1 MTSSTAGVIHRLIL
15 LVLGVSLASAAWAG
29 EGRMAG
35 GSLKPLATLTASDAE
50 YGAVFGAEVAVSGN
64 VVAVGAPEQSG
75 GEYCFDGGGAIYVYE
90 KPANGWQDMAQT
102 AELTSNASC
111 MMVLAAFSGD
121 TIVATELGCTGDG
134 FYETGA
140 IFVFV
145 KPEGGWTN
153 MEPTA
158 TLSISGVQGCNVDFA
173 LSAAINQ
180 EQNLIVAGVGPHN
193 DLFVYQKPE
202 GGWANTNQ
210 PSTVIKAPT
219 GSSDEFGFHLALDG
233 SVLAVGD
240 EEVSPGGAV
249 YVFNLSETVAQP
261 LATLT
266 PSNPQII
273 PGMGFGVAIAG
284 DTIIAGSPLA
294 NSDQGIIYV
303 FEKPAAGWSNM
314 TETAQLSVANIPSDF
329 AILGENLALN
339 PAGNEVVSGFLSSGS
354 PDPLGYVFLKPA
366 GGWQTTSSP
375 SDEIFANGSGEPG
388 NIDSAVAVSQ
398 TNIVLGAGGTND
410 EAGAA
415 FVFAH

>member
-1 MTSSTAGVIHRLIL
+1 MPSLRARVIHRLIFVAL
-15 LVLGVSLASAAWAG
+15 AASLASVARAG
-29 EGRMAG
+29 EGPMTV
-35 GSLKPLATLTASDAE
+35 GSLQPLATLAASDAE

-64 VVAVGAPEQSG
+64 VVAVGAPQQSG
-75 GEYCFDGGGAIYVYE
+75 GEYCANGGGAVYVYE
-90 KPANGWQDMAQT
+90 KPANGWQNMAQT
-102 AELTSNASC
+102 AELTSDASC

-121 TIVATELGCTGDG
+121 TIVAMDLGCTGDG
-134 FYETGA
+134 FFDTGA

-158 TLSISGVQGCNVDFA
+158 TLSISGVQGCNVHFA
-173 LSAAINQ
+173 LTAAINK

-193 DLFVYQKPE
+193 DLLVYQKPA
-202 GGWANTNQ
+202 GGWANTDQ
-210 PSTVIKAPT
+210 PSAIIKAPT

-240 EEVSPGGAV
+240 EETSPGGAV
-249 YVFNLSETVAQP
+249 YVFNLSKKGAQP

-303 FEKPAAGWSNM
+303 FEKPVAGWSTM

-339 PAGNEVVSGFLSSGS
+339 PAGNAVVSGYLSGGP
-354 PDPLGYVFLKPA
+354 PDSLGYVFLKPA
-366 GGWQTTSSP
+366 GGWQTTSTP
-375 SDEIFANGSGEPG
+375 TYGLFADGSGEPG
-388 NIDSAVAVSQ
+388 NFDSAVAVSQ

>member
-1 MTSSTAGVIHRLIL
+1 MTSLRADVIHRLIL
-15 LVLGVSLASAAWAG
+15 VALAVSLAPAAWAG
-29 EGRMAG
+29 DDSMTV

-50 YGAVFGAEVAVSGN
+50 YGAAFGAEVAVSGN

-75 GEYCFDGGGAIYVYE
+75 GEYCANGGGAIYVYE
-90 KPANGWQDMAQT
+90 KPANGWQNMAQT
-102 AELTSNASC
+102 AELTSDVSC
-111 MMVLAAFSGD
+111 MLALAAFSGD
-121 TIVATELGCTGDG
+121 TIVAMDLGCTGDG
-134 FYETGA
+134 FFDTGS

-158 TLSISGVQGCNVDFA
+158 TLSISGVQGCNVHFA
-173 LSAAINQ
+173 LSAVINQ

-193 DLFVYQKPE
+193 DLFVYQKPD

-210 PSTVIKAPT
+210 PSAVIKAPA

-233 SVLAVGD
+233 SVLAAGD
-240 EEVSPGGAV
+240 EETSPGGAV
-249 YVFNLSETVAQP
+249 YVFNLSETGAQP

-303 FEKPAAGWSNM
+303 FEKPVAGWSNM

-329 AILGENLALN
+329 AILGEDLALN
-339 PAGNEVVSGFLSSGS
+339 PAGNEVVSGYLSSGP
-354 PDPLGYVFLKPA
+354 PDPLGYVFHKPA
-366 GGWQTTSSP
+366 GRWQTTSTP
-375 SDEIFANGSGEPG
+375 SDAIFANGSGEPG

-410 EAGAA
+410 LAGAA